1 MIHAAWIH
9 FYGNIF
15 IIFKFLQLSIFSKE
29 FWQFFRL
36 RLRFQTQGRS
46 RSFIGGSSLIHWII
60 DSDVDDHL
68 NYFEHENNSYRH
80 QVAVDLAQT
89 FSAGSVV
96 VSVSFI
102 GLMIFASRGALQSKL
117 IIQVEPLYGRKNLSW
132 PGNELRFGIGI
143 PRFANGLLNTLL
155 AYHHS
160 DNIFYT
166 IWLGRI
172 SKNFKIFIFKPNFS
186 FLKKNHKNDNLGEFS
201 DFHEVIL
208 YMIF

>member
-1 MIHAAWIH
+1 MYRTLEISSADICVAFFPEWGSWIFRIFDFFFQDSGIGVKNWKFQKTFSKIQCRPKFQKIVLEFKISWNCMIHAAWIH

-68 NYFEHENNSYRH
+68 NYFGRENNSYRH

-102 GLMIFASRGALQSKL
+102 GLMIFAPRGALQSKL
-117 IIQVEPLYGRKNLSW
+117 IIEVERL
-132 PGNELRFGIGI
+132 
-143 PRFANGLLNTLL
+143 
-155 AYHHS
+155 
-160 DNIFYT
+160 
-166 IWLGRI
+166 
-172 SKNFKIFIFKPNFS
+172 
-186 FLKKNHKNDNLGEFS
+186 
-201 DFHEVIL
+201 
-208 YMIF
+208 

>member
-29 FWQFFRL
+29 FLIWQFFRL

-68 NYFEHENNSYRH
+68 NYFGRENNSYRH

-96 VSVSFI
+96 VSVSFM
-102 GLMIFASRGALQSKL
+102 GLIIFA
-117 IIQVEPLYGRKNLSW
+117 VERYRA
-132 PGNELRFGIGI
+132 NELLELYSFTDEKRLKPFLTRKWIK
-143 PRFANGLLNTLL
+143 
-155 AYHHS
+155 
-160 DNIFYT
+160 
-166 IWLGRI
+166 IWHWN
-172 SKNFKIFIFKPNFS
+172 S
-186 FLKKNHKNDNLGEFS
+186 
-201 DFHEVIL
+201 
-208 YMIF
+208 